1 MYIARK
7 TCRLNAAK
15 KGDNKKRILMSADFT
30 KIQDATKKEWFKW
43 EGEYKKMEGLDSRL
57 E

>member
-15 KGDNKKRILMSADFT
+15 KGDNKKQILMGADFT
-30 KIQDATKKEWFKW
+30 KIQDAAKKEWFKW
-43 EGEYKKMEGLDSRL
+43 EGEYKKMDGLDSRL